1 MVGLHLAACEGHL
14 QVVSYLLEVKA
25 DINFKDR
32 FGGTALEDSVRHN
45 HEVRNAKAVQDLLRA
60 NGADLS
66 SSDTDF
72 IAKVNEYANEGNIDE
87 IRLLADNGVDVGKGD
102 YDGRTPLHLAACSG
116 QTSVLEYLL
125 QQPTV
130 LLNAVD
136 RFGGMFVS
144 RFAQVR
150 AHTFARLRA
159 RAQ

>member
-1 MVGLHLAACEGHL
+1 
-14 QVVSYLLEVKA
+14 
-25 DINFKDR
+25 
-32 FGGTALEDSVRHN
+32 
-45 HEVRNAKAVQDLLRA
+45 
-60 NGADLS
+60 
-66 SSDTDF
+66 
-72 IAKVNEYANEGNIDE
+72 VNEYADQGNIDE
-87 IRLLADNGVDVGKGD
+87 IRLLAENGVNVGQGD

-144 RFAQVR
+144 RFARVR